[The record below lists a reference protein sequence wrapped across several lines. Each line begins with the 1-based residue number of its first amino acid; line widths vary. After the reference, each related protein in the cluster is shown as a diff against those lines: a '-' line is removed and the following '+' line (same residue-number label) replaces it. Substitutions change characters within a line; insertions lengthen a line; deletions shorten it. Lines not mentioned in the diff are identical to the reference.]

1 VDFRRDFRLLLYG
14 PDSIGRDAKPVWEE
28 DHQDLPKLREYMIE
42 VMKMA
47 GGIGL
52 AAPQIGVF
60 KQFIIVKE
68 PTGKIAD
75 YVNPEVTRLY
85 GKEYEQEEGCLSLPP
100 EGNECLVP
108 RLQFV
113 DIVAST
119 TANPKK
125 EQKYSLK
132 MMTARIVQHE
142 VDHLFGTFFID
153 RVPDKRRRS
162 VLERF
167 HFWKA
172 QLNGNL
178 KEGTYVDA
186 GKLTAHRS
194 QSRVS

>member
-1 VDFRRDFRLLLYG
+1 
-14 PDSIGRDAKPVWEE
+14 
-28 DHQDLPKLREYMIE
+28 
-42 VMKMA
+42 
-47 GGIGL
+47 
-52 AAPQIGVF
+52 
-60 KQFIIVKE
+60 
-68 PTGKIAD
+68 
-75 YVNPEVTRLY
+75 
-85 GKEYEQEEGCLSLPP
+85 
-100 EGNECLVP
+100 
-108 RLQFV
+108 
-113 DIVAST
+113 
-119 TANPKK
+119 
-125 EQKYSLK
+125 

-186 GKLTAHRS
+186 RFLTPNRS